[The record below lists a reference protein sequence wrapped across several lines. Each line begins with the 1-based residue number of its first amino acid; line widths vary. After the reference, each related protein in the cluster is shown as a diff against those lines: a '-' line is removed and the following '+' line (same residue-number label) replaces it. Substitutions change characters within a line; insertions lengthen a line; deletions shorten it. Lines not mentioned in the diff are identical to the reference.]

1 MTLELSIL
9 IGKNFDFMN
18 NRKLNF
24 CDLDFIDYKEA
35 WDLQKEVL
43 TLRSDG
49 KVNDVLFLL
58 EHPHTYTLGK
68 VADKSNLISSK
79 EYLEK
84 NKISVYDIDRGGD
97 ITYHGPGQIVGYP
110 IIDLKSWVMDTHKYL
125 RALEEVIIQT
135 CAEYGVKGTRN
146 PKYTGV
152 WIEDRKIAAIGIK
165 VSRWITMHGFAFN
178 INTDLDLFN
187 GIIPCGIS
195 DKEVTS
201 LSKEINK
208 DISIS
213 EVKEK
218 LVNNFKS
225 IFEYKELSAITREEL
240 LAVNLSN

>member
-1 MTLELSIL
+1 
-9 IGKNFDFMN
+9 MN

-43 TLRSDG
+43 TLRSGG

-68 VADKSNLISSK
+68 VADKRNLISSK

-125 RALEEVIIQT
+125 RALEEVIIET

-201 LSKEINK
+201 LGKEINK

-218 LVNNFKS
+218 LVNNFKN
-225 IFEYKELSAITREEL
+225 IFEYKELSATTREEL